1 MLVPSQRTERLQMP
15 RLDLPLTEPWQLD
28 VGIVSK
34 CGSVR
39 ALKGLVGAERKRLV
53 K

>member
-1 MLVPSQRTERLQMP
+1 MLAPSQRTERLQTP
-15 RLDLPLTEPWQLD
+15 RLDLTLTEPWQLD

-34 CGSVR
+34 RRS
-39 ALKGLVGAERKRLV
+39 AWSLKGLVGTKKKRRM